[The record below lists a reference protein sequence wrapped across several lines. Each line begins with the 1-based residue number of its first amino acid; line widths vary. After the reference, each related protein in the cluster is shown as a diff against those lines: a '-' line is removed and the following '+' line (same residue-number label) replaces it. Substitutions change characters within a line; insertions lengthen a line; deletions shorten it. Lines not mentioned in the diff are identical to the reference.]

1 MKSAAV
7 FALLLAPAGALN
19 TQRDASSG
27 GACAAEDL
35 ASRAMLHNKLADLC
49 VDMCKEVGAYP
60 EKCTCPNYVDTTD
73 KTPGVMTWDELLQ
86 HMGNLKSWGRDQ
98 LKTWQKKIMSAF
110 ERKQT
115 VRVHAV
121 HASSACLAED
131 TKHRAAVQNKLADAC
146 ITMCK
151 ELGEYPEGCTCPN
164 YVDTTDKTPG
174 VLTWDELLAY
184 MEKVRVGGDE
194 SLKSWDA
201 RSR

>member
-73 KTPGVMTWDELLQ
+73 KTPGVMTWDELLKF
-86 HMGNLKSWGRDQ
+86 MGDLKSWGRDS
-98 LKTWQKKIMSAF
+98 LKTWKKTVMSTLQQKQA
-110 ERKQT
+110 
-115 VRVHAV
+115 VRVV
-121 HASSACLAED
+121 HASKACLAED
-131 TKHRAAVQNKLADAC
+131 ARRRAAVQDRLRDAC
-146 ITMCK
+146 VEMCK
-151 ELGEYPEGCTCPN
+151 ELGAYPAKCICPG
-164 YVDTTDKTPG
+164 YADTTDKTPG

>member
-73 KTPGVMTWDELLQ
+73 KTPGVMTWDELLKY
-86 HMGNLKSWGRDQ
+86 MGDMKSWGRDQ
-98 LKTWQKKIMSAF
+98 LKTWGKKITSTLQ
-110 ERKQT
+110 RKQA
-115 VRVHAV
+115 VRVA
-121 HASSACLAED
+121 HASAACVAED
-131 TKHRAAVQNKLADAC
+131 SKHRAALQNRLRDAC
-146 ITMCK
+146 IDMCK
-151 ELGEYPEGCTCPN
+151 ELGAYPEKCTCPN

-174 VLTWDELLAY
+174 VITWEELLAY
-184 MEKVRVGGDE
+184 MEKVGTRGDE
-194 SLKSWDA
+194 ALKSWDSKA
-201 RSR
+201 PR

>member
-73 KTPGVMTWDELLQ
+73 KTPGVMTWDELLKF
-86 HMGNLKSWGRDQ
+86 MGDLKDWSHEE
-98 LKTWQKKIMSAF
+98 LKGW
-110 ERKQT
+110 RKQALGGLQLRKGA
-115 VRVHAV
+115 VRAV
-121 HASSACLAED
+121 HASGACLAED
-131 TKHRAAVQNKLADAC
+131 SKHRVAVQNRLAGVC
-146 ITMCK
+146 VEMCK
-151 ELGEYPEGCTCPN
+151 EASKKCACPG
-164 YVDTTDKTPG
+164 YAGAAGRAPG
-174 VLTWDELLAY
+174 ALAWDELLAH
-184 MEKVRVGGDE
+184 MERLGRRG
-194 SLKSWDA
+194 
-201 RSR
+201 

>member
-73 KTPGVMTWDELLQ
+73 KTPGVLTWDELLKY
-86 HMGNLKSWGRDQ
+86 MGDLKSWGRDS
-98 LKTWQKKIMSAF
+98 LKTWKKKIMSTIQQ
-110 ERKQT
+110 RQ
-115 VRVHAV
+115 VLHAT
-121 HASSACLAED
+121 HASAACLAQD
-131 TKHRAAVQNKLADAC
+131 TRHRAAVQNKLVDAC
-146 ITMCK
+146 IDMCK
-151 ELGEYPEGCTCPN
+151 ELGAYPEKCTCPN

-174 VLTWDELLAY
+174 VITWEELLAY
-184 MEKVRVGGDE
+184 MEKVGTRGDE
-194 SLKSWDA
+194 ALKSWDSKA
-201 RSR
+201 PR